1 MGTDIFLFS
10 RLRQKLTRWQEQQ
23 NMQNLEHK
31 FDEKLDIRDN
41 LQVLIFVRTDTI
53 SSATN

>member
-1 MGTDIFLFS
+1 MT
-10 RLRQKLTRWQEQQ
+10 KWQAQQ
-23 NMQNLEHK
+23 NMQNLEQK